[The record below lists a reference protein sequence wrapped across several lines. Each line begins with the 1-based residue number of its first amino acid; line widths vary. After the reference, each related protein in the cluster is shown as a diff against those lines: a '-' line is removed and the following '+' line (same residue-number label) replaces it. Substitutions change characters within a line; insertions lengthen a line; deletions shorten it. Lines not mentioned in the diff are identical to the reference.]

1 MLKFLID
8 ECLSPELA
16 QLARDRGY
24 HESFHVTWLGKA
36 GWKDWE
42 LKDLILD
49 EDWTFVTRNSVDFRG
64 PAEQPGSKGQY
75 ADVPIHA
82 GLVCINGPARM
93 SGKIQVELF
102 EGVLDTIQNMIQD
115 TIPSQ
120 EDLVNEVIEVH
131 LAEEGGEFE
140 IVRYPLPVGNG
151 SKELS

>member
-24 HESFHVTWLGKA
+24 HESFHVSWLGKA

-42 LKDLILD
+42 LKNLILD
-49 EDWTFVTRNSVDFRG
+49 QDWTFVTRNSVDFRG

-93 SGKIQVELF
+93 SGKIQAELF
-102 EGVLDTIQNMIQD
+102 TAVLDIIQD
-115 TIPSQ
+115 TSPPK
-120 EDLVNEVIEVH
+120 EDLINEVIEVD

-140 IVRYPLPVGNG
+140 IVRYPLPVADE
-151 SKELS
+151 SKESP

>member
-24 HESFHVTWLGKA
+24 HESFHVAWLSKA

-64 PAEQPGSKGQY
+64 QAEQPGSKGQY

-102 EGVLDTIQNMIQD
+102 AALLDTIQD
-115 TIPSQ
+115 TIPSH
-120 EDLVNEVIEVH
+120 EDLVNEVIEVD
-131 LAEEGGEFE
+131 LSEEGGEFE
-140 IVRYPLPVGNG
+140 IVRYPLPVAEGP
-151 SKELS
+151 KESP